1 MLRDLCALQFCPDV
15 QPGNARAKECL
26 EENREQPD
34 FSKEC
39 KVEVEKMM
47 EERAADFRL
56 DAKLRQLCADDIADM
71 CGYERDS
78 LDTVAGYDARVI
90 QCLQDYRYASKF
102 LVALAVCRE
111 EYSVHHQAL

>member
-1 MLRDLCALQFCPDV
+1 M

-39 KVEVEKMM
+39 RAEVEKMM
-47 EERAADFRL
+47 EARAADFRL
-56 DAKLRQLCADDIADM
+56 DYKLRELCADDISDM
-71 CGYERDS
+71 CGYERDT

-90 QCLQDYRYASKF
+90 QCLQDFRCEFELCQCAG
-102 LVALAVCRE
+102 LQGAV
-111 EYSVHHQAL
+111 